1 MESFRMIPGYREVAT
16 PLILALVVGALYWG
30 TTQAQGNSGQDVV
43 RVERASFGEPFP
55 AFTYR
60 NLNQGAGGPAVIDL
74 GKVLGQ
80 KPVMLYYFIAKNQ
93 RAELVFREV
102 QKLADEL
109 GPKKI
114 ALFGVAVPRP
124 GMTAGTIRER
134 AAALK
139 IHVPILED
147 EGFRL
152 GQQLAVSRVPNIALI
167 DKDGILRMA
176 NGGSLLQVLEYKLSL
191 ADGIRRL
198 ADTGKIGT
206 YATLTD
212 YSPSV
217 EMVGRTAPDFKAP
230 SIRNGSV
237 QQWSGVYSKDT
248 INLLI
253 FWSVNCPHCT
263 KALPQYNKWYR
274 ENRDKVNIVTA
285 ARVSNAA
292 ERTKTREFV
301 SAQKLEFL
309 TVEDQD
315 RAVADLYNVTETPTI
330 FVVGPNGKVDSL
342 ISAEASGFG
351 EKVAAKHKQL
361 VE

>member
-1 MESFRMIPGYREVAT
+1 MMSGYRKVVTAAILMLVGITLT
-16 PLILALVVGALYWG
+16 PGLALGQGAAG
-30 TTQAQGNSGQDVV
+30 PDVI
-43 RVERASFGEPFP
+43 RVEQASFGEPFP
-55 AFTYR
+55 VYTYK
-60 NLNQGAGGPAVIDL
+60 NLNAGAGGPAEIDL
-74 GKVLGQ
+74 ATVLGR
-80 KPVMLYYFIAKNQ
+80 KPVVLYYFIAKNQ
-93 RAELVFREV
+93 RAEQVFQEV
-102 QKLADEL
+102 QKLTDEL
-109 GPKKI
+109 GPEKI

-124 GMTAGTIRER
+124 GMSDRVIQDRT
-134 AAALK
+134 AALG
-139 IHVPILED
+139 IHVPVLED
-147 EGFRL
+147 TGFRL
-152 GQQLAVSRVPNIALI
+152 GQQLAVSRVPNISLI
-167 DKDGILRMA
+167 DKDGILRMG

-198 ADTGKIGT
+198 AETGKIGT
-206 YATLTD
+206 YASLAD

-237 QQWSGVYSKDT
+237 QQWSGLYSKDT
-248 INLLI
+248 VNLLI

-285 ARVSNAA
+285 ARVTSAA

-315 RAVADLYNVTETPTI
+315 RAVADLYNVTATPTI
-330 FVVGPNGKVDSL
+330 FVIGPDGKVDSL
-342 ISAEASGFG
+342 LGVNATDFG
-351 EKVAAKHKQL
+351 EKVEAKYKQL
-361 VE
+361 VK

>member
-1 MESFRMIPGYREVAT
+1 MIPGYRKVAT
-16 PLILALVVGALYWG
+16 ALILVLAGIALSLGPALG
-30 TTQAQGNSGQDVV
+30 QSKTSQDVV

-55 AFTYR
+55 AFTFK
-60 NLNQGAGGPAVIDL
+60 NLNQGAGGPASIDL
-74 GKVLGQ
+74 ATVIGQ
-80 KPVMLYYFIAKNQ
+80 KPIVLYYFIAKNQ
-93 RAELVFREV
+93 RAEKIFREV
-102 QKLADEL
+102 QSLTDEL

-114 ALFGVAVPRP
+114 ALFGVAVSRP
-124 GMTAGTIRER
+124 GMAAGAIRER

-152 GQQLAVSRVPNIALI
+152 GQQLAVSRVPNISLI
-167 DKDGILRMA
+167 DKDGILRMV

-198 ADTGKIGT
+198 AETGKIGT
-206 YATLTD
+206 YAALTD

-237 QQWSGVYSKDT
+237 QQWSGLYSKDT

-285 ARVSNAA
+285 ARITNPA

-315 RAVADLYNVTETPTI
+315 RAVADLYNVTATPTI
-330 FVVGPNGKVDSL
+330 FVVGPDGKVDSL
-342 ISAEASGFG
+342 LSAKVAGFG
-351 EKVAAKHKQL
+351 EKVEAKHKQL
-361 VE
+361 VK

>member
-1 MESFRMIPGYREVAT
+1 M
-16 PLILALVVGALYWG
+16 LAGITLFLGTALG
-30 TTQAQGNSGQDVV
+30 QGGSGQDVV
-43 RVERASFGEPFP
+43 RVERATFGEPFP
-55 AFTYR
+55 AFTYK
-60 NLNQGAGGPAVIDL
+60 NLNQGAGGPAEIDL
-74 GKVLGQ
+74 ATVFGQ
-80 KPVMLYYFIAKNQ
+80 KPVVLYYFIAKNQ
-93 RAELVFREV
+93 RAETMFREV
-102 QKLADEL
+102 QSLTDEL

-124 GMTAGTIRER
+124 GMTAAMIRQR
-134 AAALK
+134 AEALK

-147 EGFRL
+147 QGFRL
-152 GQQLAVSRVPNIALI
+152 GQQLAVSRVPHISLI
-167 DKDGILRMA
+167 DKDGILRMT
-176 NGGSLLQVLEYKLSL
+176 NGGSLQQVLEYKLSL

-198 ADTGKIGT
+198 AGTGKIGT

-230 SIRNGSV
+230 SIRNGTV

-248 INLLI
+248 VNLLI

-274 ENRDKVNIVTA
+274 ANRDKVNIVTA
-285 ARVSNAA
+285 ARVTSAA

-315 RAVADLYNVTETPTI
+315 RAVADLYNVTATPTI
-330 FVVGPNGKVDSL
+330 FVVGPDGKVDSL
-342 ISAEASGFG
+342 LSANASDFG
-351 EKVAAKHKQL
+351 EKVEAKHKQL
-361 VE
+361 VK